1 MKSWYA
7 FGKLLALLLC
17 LGIGRATVADG
28 IAPAPVTAASITSQT
43 TTFLQK
49 FVNKDGK
56 VNYAGIQ
63 RNPELLNALLS
74 DIADFNV
81 KKADM
86 ADQYAFYLN
95 AYNVL
100 VIGEIVRNY
109 PLTSVQS
116 MPGFFNRTRLRV
128 GGELLTLDQVETD
141 KLRKIY
147 DDPRLHFALVCG
159 TNSCPRLNRTAYVGK
174 NLFAQLNNQ
183 ARFALLDPAYVQ
195 VDDATKVVRLPEI
208 FQWYEGDFSASGK
221 AGVLYVNQFRKENR
235 VPTWYAVEYYSY
247 NWLLNDQKPLAAES
261 MASK

>member
-1 MKSWYA
+1 MMMTFYA
-7 FGKLLALLLC
+7 LRKLWAVTLLC
-17 LGIGRATVADG
+17 LAFGSTALAAEPNPI
-28 IAPAPVTAASITSQT
+28 TAASITAQT
-43 TTFLQK
+43 TAFLQK

-56 VNYAGIQ
+56 VNYAAIQ
-63 RNPELLNALLS
+63 RNPELLDALMS
-74 DIADFNV
+74 DIADFEV
-81 KKADM
+81 KKAEP

-116 MPGFFNRTRLRV
+116 MPGFFNRTRMRT
-128 GGELLTLDQVETD
+128 GGEQLTLDQIETD

-159 TNSCPRLNRTAYVGK
+159 TTSCPRLNRAAYVGK
-174 NLFAQLNNQ
+174 DLFVQLNNQ
-183 ARFALLDPAYVQ
+183 AKFALLDPGYVK

-221 AGVLYVNQFRKENR
+221 SGVMYVNQFRKEHR

-247 NWLLNDQKPLAAES
+247 NWTLNDQKLPPAETV
-261 MASK
+261 ASK